1 MTTNKL
7 TEEEL
12 NNLNIIKQRTD
23 FALTEFGQIAII
35 KLSLEE
41 REAQAIQFLNRT
53 KEMEKQVSQYLESKY
68 GKGSIDMSKGEFTSL

>member
-1 MTTNKL
+1 MTTTKL

-53 KEMEKQVSQYLESKY
+53 KEMEKQVSHYLESKY

>member
-41 REAQAIQFLNRT
+41 REAQAKEFLNKT
-53 KEMEKQVSQYLESKY
+53 KEMEKQVSEFLENKY